1 MESGVFKA
9 FCDAAIRPLTAPGQ
23 EKMGFNSAP
32 VVWKVSLE
40 QTGDNPT
47 REECMHNNH
56 IRIGWDSY
64 GAKITDETNFVY
76 GGINV
81 LNAFINKMK
90 VGDIVLSCCSASTI
104 DAIGVVTGEY
114 EYFSLWK
121 CSLSPL
127 SCRESR

>member
-1 MESGVFKA
+1 MFKA